1 MSLHWNSV
9 CSKATKFWFVP
20 SECQSNPLHSNWQI
34 WLHNHIL
41 QSRIWNS
48 DFPIPPKL
56 ALANVKSFPSNCF
69 FFVTTSLKSSI
80 KFPIKSFLLVV
91 RPWNKDSCMGWVKS
105 KIDWKC
111 SEIST
116 FWLTSKFKP
125 VFFIKVRID
134 FFKKDYNQKIY
145 VCKVVFDW
153 KTKNFNRYTRK
164 TTL

>member
-1 MSLHWNSV
+1 MSRQSNSV

-20 SECQSNPLHSNWQI
+20 SECQSNPLHSNRQT

-41 QSRIWNS
+41 RSRIWNS
-48 DFPIPPKL
+48 DLPIPPKL

-91 RPWNKDSCMGWVKS
+91 RPWNKDSFMGWVKS

-111 SEIST
+111 SEFST
-116 FWLTSKFKP
+116 FWLTSKIQTC
-125 VFFIKVRID
+125 FFFVKVRID
-134 FFKKDYNQKIY
+134 FFQKRLQSINLR
-145 VCKVVFDW
+145 F
-153 KTKNFNRYTRK
+153 
-164 TTL
+164 